1 VEGISIE
8 GLLNQYSKNSTNAM
22 FTSIPGRVVGTPNLA
37 EQRVDVQILVNKVT
51 TDNVSR
57 EHTVLLNVPL
67 VFQGSQSSQFSFPV
81 VSGDT
86 VLLVFSQRSIDR
98 FKLGGKEPHTPADF
112 RKYSK
117 NDAMALPGLFSF
129 TDAINNPSKRTL
141 SHSTDDAVVSHNIG
155 TSNECEVRLK
165 ASGGIV
171 INAPG
176 NQVTVNCDTSTV
188 NADTSSE
195 VNTQSATINAS
206 SATTINSPDTNVTGN
221 LNIQG
226 HLNFVGATGSADVVA
241 SDKSLVSHTHTGD
254 SGGSTSPPN

>member
-141 SHSTDDAVVSHNIG
+141 SHSTNDAVVSHNIG

-176 NQVTVNCDTSTV
+176 NDVEINTGTAIV
-188 NADTSSE
+188 NASVS
-195 VNTQSATINAS
+195 
-206 SATTINSPDTNVTGN
+206 TTINSPDTNVTGN
-221 LNIQG
+221 LHIQG

-241 SDKSLVSHTHTGD
+241 SGKSLVSHTHTGD